1 MSILPAGYSLS
12 EQQQDMQPTAI
23 HAYLT
28 TSYWAKGIPL
38 DIVEKSIRSS
48 LCVGVFHEG
57 RQIGFARLITDMATF
72 AYLADVYV
80 LAEHGKQGLAKA
92 MVQYL
97 QDHEQLT
104 QIRHWLLM
112 TADAQSLYASLG
124 WQQVADP
131 RKAMQRIFP
140 DIYQ

>member
-1 MSILPAGYSLS
+1 MTTLPAGYRLS
-12 EQQQDMQPTAI
+12 GRRQDMQPDSI

-28 TSYWAKGIPL
+28 TSYWAKAIPV
-38 DIVEKSIRSS
+38 DIVKQSIDGS
-48 LCVGVFHEG
+48 LCVGIFQGEQ
-57 RQIGFARLITDMATF
+57 QIGFARLITDKATF

-80 LAEHGKQGLAKA
+80 LPEHGKQGLAKT
-92 MVQYL
+92 MVQYF
-97 QDHEQLT
+97 QDHEDLQH
-104 QIRHWLLM
+104 IRHWLLM

-131 RKAMQRIFP
+131 RKAMQRRFP

>member
-1 MSILPAGYSLS
+1 MSILPDGYRLS
-12 EQQQDMQPTAI
+12 ERQQDMQPVAI

-28 TSYWAKGIPL
+28 SSYWAKGIPL
-38 DIVEKSIRSS
+38 DIVEKSIKGS
-48 LCVGVFHEG
+48 LCVGVFHEDD
-57 RQIGFARLITDMATF
+57 QISFARLVTDMATF

-80 LAEHGKQGLAKA
+80 LAGHGKQGVAKA

-97 QDHEQLT
+97 QDHQELT
-104 QIRHWLLM
+104 QIRNWLLM
-112 TADAQSLYASLG
+112 TADAQSLYSSLG

-131 RKAMQRIFP
+131 RKTMQRSFP

>member
-1 MSILPAGYSLS
+1 MSHLPAGYRLS
-12 EQQQDMQPTAI
+12 EQKQEMQPVAI

-38 DIVEKSIRSS
+38 DIVEKSINGSF
-48 LCVGVFHEG
+48 CVGMFHENL
-57 RQIGFARLITDMATF
+57 QIGFARLITDMATF

-80 LAEHGKQGLAKA
+80 LPEHGKQGLAKA

-97 QDHEQLT
+97 QDHQDLT
-104 QIRHWLLM
+104 QIRNWLLM
-112 TADAQSLYASLG
+112 TADAQSLYAGLG

-131 RKAMQRIFP
+131 RKAMQRSFP